1 MATDQTS
8 KALLETLMSPN
19 ESDRNLEAALSD
31 DDVPA
36 NQRDLMGAIVDGA
49 YWVFLED
56 TLRADANT
64 LKRRPDADTLKGPQA
79 ILDRL
84 VATVNDVPAQ
94 LIKEQQEPWNDVN
107 KDNDWLALRWP
118 HDEMI
123 EEIVRGEYA
132 PESATLFV
140 MEYIRRLTGARAS

>member
-1 MATDQTS
+1 AF
-8 KALLETLMSPN
+8 
-19 ESDRNLEAALSD
+19 
-31 DDVPA
+31 
-36 NQRDLMGAIVDGA
+36 VDGE
-49 YWVFLED
+49 YWLFLEN
-56 TLRADANT
+56 TLRADADT

-84 VATVNDVPAQ
+84 VATVKDVPAQ
-94 LIKEQQEPWNDVN
+94 LIKEQQEPWNNIEED
-107 KDNDWLALRWP
+107 KDWFALRRP